1 MLPDDYQV
9 QNFQNME
16 EMDPEYW
23 DMPGLI
29 ESDDEEELPNHRI
42 FRDIIFI
49 EIDPVPI
56 NTGLIKELAGSEEIY
71 WR

>member
-1 MLPDDYQV
+1 MHPDGHPV

-23 DMPGLI
+23 DMPDLI
-29 ESDDEEELPNHRI
+29 DSDDEDEPPNRMV
-42 FRDIIFI
+42 FRGIIFI

-56 NTGLIKELAGSEEIY
+56 NTGSIKELTGSEEIY